1 MMAEMTKLADRVG
14 GTALMRRIARNIP
27 GLEMNANSVPS
38 NEPYIDFEVTAGLHS
53 GARLDFAESTFTIGS
68 SVEADVVLSDPEIA
82 DTHARLR
89 IVDDRVDLE
98 ALGGAVQI
106 IDGDTIPEG
115 YGRRCRLPLEI
126 SLGGANLRLL
136 DTRPPRPA
144 KLPFSNRSFM
154 IAVGLAAA
162 IFAVPVASNTLSSGN
177 AENPDSAH
185 VNLARADASG
195 GANAQEQPAPEQKAL
210 GALKSQ
216 MKRAGLSSLS
226 LTAEKGR
233 IVVSGNI
240 PDHKGEAW
248 RSVQAWFDE
257 VHGGQLLLMS
267 NVVLGDA
274 SEVPRLP
281 LRAIWYGE
289 RPYIITAGGA
299 RYHEGAFVD
308 GGWIIKE
315 IGEERLLLAKG
326 GTEMAIEY
334 R

>member
-1 MMAEMTKLADRVG
+1 MTKFVDRVRD
-14 GTALMRRIARNIP
+14 TALVLRISHNIP
-27 GLEMNANSVPS
+27 GLEMDADRVQSG
-38 NEPYIDFEVTAGLHS
+38 EPYIDFEVTGGLHS
-53 GARLDFAESTFTIGS
+53 GARLDFGETTFTVGS

-82 DTHARLR
+82 DIHVRLR

-98 ALGGAVQI
+98 ALGGAVRI
-106 IDGDTIPEG
+106 IDGDTVPEG

-162 IFAVPVASNTLSSGN
+162 IFAVPVASNTLSPGN
-177 AENPDSAH
+177 AEDSDSAH

-195 GANAQEQPAPEQKAL
+195 GATSQEQPAPEQQAL
-210 GALKSQ
+210 GALQSQ
-216 MKRAGLSSLS
+216 MKQAGLSGLS

-233 IVVSGNI
+233 IVVSGSV
-240 PDHKGEAW
+240 PDHRAEAW

-257 VHGGQLLLMS
+257 VHGGRLLLMS
-267 NVVLGDA
+267 NVVIGNA